1 MGGWEIGSIGWKEA
15 GVASVS
21 IVCGRL
27 QPSFRRLIVAMA
39 RKLLIEL
46 WRLVTR

>member
-27 QPSFRRLIVAMA
+27 QPSFRRSLSCWLRTKEWV
-39 RKLLIEL
+39 REP
-46 WRLVTR
+46 VE